1 MIFQKMLDGNKIPI
15 IGTGTNTYGKVNQE
29 YTGDINND
37 TTELDSAIRLGYQLF
52 DTAISYRN
60 ESVVGRALSD
70 QREKYFIT
78 TKLPMREGYFETEST
93 ILNHVKS
100 SLDNLQTDYIDLY
113 LIHKPHMEDE
123 VNLRVYKSLLNAKDK
138 GLIKSVG
145 VSNFSQSQ
153 LEYLMD
159 HESSWPVLNQIEI
172 NPKNYPKD
180 LIRFCLKHKIIP
192 QAWSP
197 LGNMDQSMKDLLS
210 MIGKNYGKTWA
221 QVWLKFLIMQGI
233 NVIPKSHNPQNQMLN
248 LDLFDFDL
256 TETEKSLI
264 VAKL

>member
-1 MIFQKMLDGNKIPI
+1 MIFQEMLDGNKIPI
-15 IGTGTNTYGKVNQE
+15 VGTGTNTYGKVNQE
-29 YTGDINND
+29 YTGNINYDI
-37 TTELDSAIRLGYQLF
+37 TELENAKRLGYQLF

-60 ESVVGRALSD
+60 EAVLGIALSE
-70 QREKYFIT
+70 QRGKYFIT
-78 TKLPMREGYFETEST
+78 TKLPMKEGYFETDA
-93 ILNHVKS
+93 IIQKHVKS
-100 SLDNLQTDYIDLY
+100 SLDNLQTNYIDLY
-113 LIHKPHMEDE
+113 LIHKPHLENE
-123 VNLRVYKSLLNAKDK
+123 VNLRVYRSLLNAKEK

-153 LEYLMD
+153 LEYLME

-172 NPKNYPKD
+172 NPRNYPKD
-180 LIRFCLKHKIIP
+180 LIRFCLKCKIIP

-248 LDLFDFDL
+248 LDLFDFEL
-256 TETEKSLI
+256 TETDYNLI